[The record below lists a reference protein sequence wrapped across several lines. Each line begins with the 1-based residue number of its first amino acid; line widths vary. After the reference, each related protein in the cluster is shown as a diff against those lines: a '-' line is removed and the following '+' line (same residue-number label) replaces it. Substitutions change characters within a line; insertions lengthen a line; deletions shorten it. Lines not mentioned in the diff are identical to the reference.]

1 MLAQATDAQ
10 ERWADA
16 ERYME
21 VAAAAAAP
29 SDLDA
34 QIRWRGVG
42 ARLLAR
48 AGRLAEADRLA
59 GEALHFAEMTD
70 FLDVPADSLVVH
82 AEVLLLQARRKEA
95 AAALASAL
103 ALYERK
109 GNLVSAAQTKRL
121 LTELKTGAATLHGQL
136 PLPAADRLDS

>member
-1 MLAQATDAQ
+1 
-10 ERWADA
+10 
-16 ERYME
+16 
-21 VAAAAAAP
+21 
-29 SDLDA
+29 
-34 QIRWRGVG
+34 
-42 ARLLAR
+42 
-48 AGRLAEADRLA
+48 
-59 GEALHFAEMTD
+59 MTD

>member
-70 FLDVPADSLVVH
+70 
-82 AEVLLLQARRKEA
+82 
-95 AAALASAL
+95 
-103 ALYERK
+103 
-109 GNLVSAAQTKRL
+109 
-121 LTELKTGAATLHGQL
+121 
-136 PLPAADRLDS
+136 